1 MEGETSSAQPVGDE
15 KNTDIL
21 MAFLNGIFE
30 DSGEPLVE
38 SVQILNPF
46 IEKDALTDK
55 MSILDIQARTQA
67 QTIVNIEIQVR
78 QTGEMRERSLYYWP
92 KRYQSQ
98 LKAGDTDGRLH
109 RVVVINVLNFVKID
123 HPGYHNVFHIRSQAG
138 LRLTDHLAMHF
149 LELPKLRETNVPP
162 KGPLVRWLLFLSA
175 KTPETLADIVKGD
188 AVMEKA
194 MTTLEVLSQDDQT
207 RLLYEARQMALHDY
221 APAIATA
228 KVEEGL
234 YRKAVEVD
242 HKLLLAK
249 TPLSTV
255 VEITGLSLE
264 ELHRVCPSVD

>member
-1 MEGETSSAQPVGDE
+1 MT
-15 KNTDIL
+15 
-21 MAFLNGIFE
+21 FLNGIFE

-55 MSILDIQARTQA
+55 MSILDIRACTQA

-109 RVVVINVLNFVKID
+109 RVVVINVLNFVEID

-149 LELPKLRETNVPP
+149 LELPKLRETNVLP
-162 KGPLVRWLLFLSA
+162 KGALVRWLFFVREDTRDSGG
-175 KTPETLADIVKGD
+175 PCEGRCRDGKGD
-188 AVMEKA
+188 DHPRGFEPRRSDPS
-194 MTTLEVLSQDDQT
+194 TLRSPT
-207 RLLYEARQMALHDY
+207 NGSSRLRPCDCH
-221 APAIATA
+221 
-228 KVEEGL
+228 G
-234 YRKAVEVD
+234 
-242 HKLLLAK
+242 
-249 TPLSTV
+249 
-255 VEITGLSLE
+255 
-264 ELHRVCPSVD
+264 

>member
-78 QTGEMRERSLYYWP
+78 QTGEMRERSLYYWA

-98 LKAGDTDGRLH
+98 LKAGDPYGRLG
-109 RVVVINVLNFVKID
+109 RVVVINGWVLARTEAEACTF
-123 HPGYHNVFHIRSQAG
+123 
-138 LRLTDHLAMHF
+138 
-149 LELPKLRETNVPP
+149 
-162 KGPLVRWLLFLSA
+162 
-175 KTPETLADIVKGD
+175 IV
-188 AVMEKA
+188 
-194 MTTLEVLSQDDQT
+194 S
-207 RLLYEARQMALHDY
+207 
-221 APAIATA
+221 
-228 KVEEGL
+228 
-234 YRKAVEVD
+234 
-242 HKLLLAK
+242 
-249 TPLSTV
+249 
-255 VEITGLSLE
+255 
-264 ELHRVCPSVD
+264 

>member
-1 MEGETSSAQPVGDE
+1 
-15 KNTDIL
+15 
-21 MAFLNGIFE
+21 
-30 DSGEPLVE
+30 
-38 SVQILNPF
+38 
-46 IEKDALTDK
+46 
-55 MSILDIQARTQA
+55 
-67 QTIVNIEIQVR
+67 
-78 QTGEMRERSLYYWP
+78 
-92 KRYQSQ
+92 
-98 LKAGDTDGRLH
+98 
-109 RVVVINVLNFVKID
+109 
-123 HPGYHNVFHIRSQAG
+123 
-138 LRLTDHLAMHF
+138 
-149 LELPKLRETNVPP
+149 
-162 KGPLVRWLLFLSA
+162 
-175 KTPETLADIVKGD
+175 
-188 AVMEKA
+188 MEKA